1 MNYSAHVGRVG
12 ALAVALGVG
21 AAVAAGPGLAFAE
34 ETESE
39 TPSVGVEAP
48 AEPADDVET
57 TVADENDTSAE
68 PDTSGVEAELEAE
81 LEAEF
86 EEEFDG
92 APEPE
97 EPEVTVPDEQPSDH
111 EFPPS
116 ARQVEE
122 PPAQEEED
130 EVPVPDPVDPPTVNA
145 PEPSFGALAAFDSP
159 SAEANE
165 EPSVGTLPVV
175 NQAPAPSNPLVALFT
190 APLRIVGDV
199 LAAFTGGGTTPTGEN
214 PLFAALLAFVRRPFD
229 TFSRT
234 FANQAPVISA
244 ALVVENEDGT
254 FTITTD
260 ASDPDGDPLTISS
273 TNGEDGTVTKTG
285 TATFVYTPP
294 ADWDGEDTLT
304 LTASDPG
311 GLFGFNRKS
320 ATFVVTIAGGQG
332 DPTQPEVTVPPTV
345 TPDGKAEAEFQFD
358 PEKVTNVTVAPGFEP
373 RYWNVTETYDPETG
387 RYEVVLTPTQAGQLR
402 AALGLDTTDTLGLQV
417 TTTDTQTMQP
427 LAFRMASF
435 AAPAGPDYTVNL
447 PDIPAGHFEVGDPI
461 ATGATD
467 PAGVVV
473 TKRYAYVVNTGP
485 DSSVS
490 VIGADPDEADYR
502 QVVAVIPVG
511 QSATVPALVGES
523 VYVIDGLGFLTVI
536 DTTDNTASAP
546 VDTGVAGGAFPVV
559 SPDQTRLYVVNPQ
572 LGYVAVLGV
581 DPADTATYQKV
592 IATIEVADEGPQ
604 IVVND
609 DGSITV
615 TAQLPM
621 AGVLNGDGTRLYVV
635 RDNQT
640 YVATPMGTAEFSF
653 TSELVIIDTSTSER
667 VGDPVPLGDVFGYFP
682 AGDGEFLYIPTMDL
696 NGFVV
701 GESPDVSSIIGGVTV
716 VDVRDADNPVILA
729 ELPAGVM
736 PMNVA
741 LSPDKSLAYVVD
753 GGTGTIWLIDTANQE
768 VLDLD
773 PAPSCSSAVTARTPW
788 CRCGS
793 CATRPSP
800 KPPYRERH
808 PPTTRPRPAP
818 PARGNRSSTAAR
830 PRRRSA
836 SARSPAP
843 RPPAAASASRSRPRP
858 SARMRR
864 KPRCG

>member
-1 MNYSAHVGRVG
+1 
-12 ALAVALGVG
+12 
-21 AAVAAGPGLAFAE
+21 
-34 ETESE
+34 
-39 TPSVGVEAP
+39 
-48 AEPADDVET
+48 
-57 TVADENDTSAE
+57 
-68 PDTSGVEAELEAE
+68 
-81 LEAEF
+81 
-86 EEEFDG
+86 
-92 APEPE
+92 
-97 EPEVTVPDEQPSDH
+97 
-111 EFPPS
+111 
-116 ARQVEE
+116 
-122 PPAQEEED
+122 
-130 EVPVPDPVDPPTVNA
+130 
-145 PEPSFGALAAFDSP
+145 
-159 SAEANE
+159 
-165 EPSVGTLPVV
+165 
-175 NQAPAPSNPLVALFT
+175 
-190 APLRIVGDV
+190 
-199 LAAFTGGGTTPTGEN
+199 
-214 PLFAALLAFVRRPFD
+214 
-229 TFSRT
+229 
-234 FANQAPVISA
+234 
-244 ALVVENEDGT
+244 
-254 FTITTD
+254 
-260 ASDPDGDPLTISS
+260 
-273 TNGEDGTVTKTG
+273 
-285 TATFVYTPP
+285 
-294 ADWDGEDTLT
+294 
-304 LTASDPG
+304 
-311 GLFGFNRKS
+311 
-320 ATFVVTIAGGQG
+320 
-332 DPTQPEVTVPPTV
+332 
-345 TPDGKAEAEFQFD
+345 
-358 PEKVTNVTVAPGFEP
+358 
-373 RYWNVTETYDPETG
+373 
-387 RYEVVLTPTQAGQLR
+387 
-402 AALGLDTTDTLGLQV
+402 
-417 TTTDTQTMQP
+417 MQP

-604 IVVND
+604 IVVKD

-773 PAPSCSSAVTARTPW
+773 PGTAGVQGLVFDSSPNTML
-788 CRCGS
+788 GQ
-793 CATRPSP
+793 
-800 KPPYRERH
+800 
-808 PPTTRPRPAP
+808 TTRMI
-818 PARGNRSSTAAR
+818 
-830 PRRRSA
+830 
-836 SARSPAP
+836 
-843 RPPAAASASRSRPRP
+843 AASPDGTELFVSSYSENTVVPLRFVRD
-858 SARMRR
+858 
-864 KPRCG
+864 